1 MTELFSKEKLRK
13 FVSGGIAGGIA
24 KSTIAPL
31 DRVKV
36 LFQATIRK
44 FNFHSAIGEFT
55 RIRQEEGIRAFWK
68 GNGAQVLRIVPY
80 TAIVIFT
87 QQFTM
92 YDYYKNSLI
101 HMHPKSRTQVLL
113 YNFLPGSLAGATS
126 VIFTY
131 PFEVARTRLALQTH
145 TKYYLGITHAFQ
157 TLFREEGIK
166 GLFKGLVPTLQG
178 IVIYSGVS
186 FCIYFSSKEILGH
199 NSIGQHFMFG
209 AVAGIIGQFVSYPFD
224 VVRKRMQAKGFVE
237 KVSKF
242 QCTHSKEVM

>member
-13 FVSGGIAGGIA
+13 FISGGIAGGVA
-24 KSTIAPL
+24 KSAIAPL

-36 LFQATIRK
+36 LFQATVRK
-44 FNFHSAIGEFT
+44 FSFKSAIHEFA
-55 RIRQEEGIRAFWK
+55 RIKQEEGIRAFWK

-80 TAIVIFT
+80 TAIVTYT

-101 HMHPKSRTQVLL
+101 HMRANSRTQVLL

-131 PFEVARTRLALQTH
+131 PFEVVRTRLALQTH
-145 TKYYLGITHAFQ
+145 SKYYLGISHSFKTMFK
-157 TLFREEGIK
+157 EEGPR

-186 FCIYFSSKEILGH
+186 FCIYFSSKEIFGH
-199 NSIGQHFMFG
+199 KNIGQHFLFG
-209 AVAGIIGQFVSYPFD
+209 AVAGIIGQLVSYPFD
-224 VVRKRMQAKGFVE
+224 VIRKRMQAKGFVE
-237 KVSKF
+237 KVSQFKS
-242 QCTHSKEVM
+242 THNQEAM